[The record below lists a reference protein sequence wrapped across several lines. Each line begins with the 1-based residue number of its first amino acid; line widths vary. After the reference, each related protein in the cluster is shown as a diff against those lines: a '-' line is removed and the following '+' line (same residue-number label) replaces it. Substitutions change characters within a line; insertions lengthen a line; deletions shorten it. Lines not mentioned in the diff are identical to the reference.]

1 MGISSWFAGEREEL
15 RGVDDPTYPV
25 LPALSTAGN
34 GTQPLETWRKGL
46 YFRYKE
52 PRVPLGTVWGKP
64 TTALWLMRARRSRG
78 AAREVEAR
86 AARAR
91 VRGHIVGSW
100 LVDRAGEI
108 QTSE

>member
-1 MGISSWFAGEREEL
+1 MGRGSSGS
-15 RGVDDPTYPV
+15 TYPV

-46 YFRYKE
+46 YFRYRE

-64 TTALWLMRARRSRG
+64 TTASWLMRARRSSG
-78 AAREVEAR
+78 AARDVEAR

-91 VRGHIVGSW
+91 VRGHIVGGGLGGW
-100 LVDRAGEI
+100 LVGWVNKRTNE
-108 QTSE
+108 